1 MTDKRD
7 YTAEEVGEILRD
19 QTNEMETYFG
29 HGFGFGLAD
38 AGTAVEDL
46 IDILGA
52 DHDEEECHN
61 LADLI
66 EEVRATITRL
76 RKLVNGH
83 KTINEYRVEKDLPP
97 LQGGD
102 IPDVGRMW
110 AHDVDA
116 KICGKSIVSTQEA
129 LYAGSSLPSANWCR
143 LSPGH
148 EGACNALLVGHH
160 PKRTDGNT
168 AALHD

>member
-66 EEVRATITRL
+66 QEVRITIIRL
-76 RKLVNGH
+76 REFVDGH
-83 KTINEYRVEKDLPP
+83 KTINERRVEEGWPP

-102 IPDVGRMW
+102 FAPKVPGDARQMW
-110 AHDVDA
+110 AHD
-116 KICGKSIVSTQEA
+116 I
-129 LYAGSSLPSANWCR
+129 
-143 LSPGH
+143 
-148 EGACNALLVGHH
+148 
-160 PKRTDGNT
+160 
-168 AALHD
+168 